1 MKEFRQYIEIL
12 IKITLTVLKE
22 KSQCT
27 QKSFTIVICRYG
39 MLILLCFHVTKQE
52 TVR

>member
-1 MKEFRQYIEIL
+1 MFFFNRKDSYIQNMKEFRQYIEIL

-27 QKSFTIVICRYG
+27 QKSFTIVI
-39 MLILLCFHVTKQE
+39 
-52 TVR
+52 